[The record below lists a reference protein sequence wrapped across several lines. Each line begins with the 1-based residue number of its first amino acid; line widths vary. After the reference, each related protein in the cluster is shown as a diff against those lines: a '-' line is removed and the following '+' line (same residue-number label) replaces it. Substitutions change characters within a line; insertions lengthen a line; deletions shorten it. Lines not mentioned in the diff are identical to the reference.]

1 MIRKIFNMLIVVYI
15 LQRYNMS
22 EIDSTKKVHLIVHG
36 QRELVE
42 SVKVKLV
49 AAKFLQENM
58 QPASLD
64 KAGEI
69 GDYVAMLW
77 PPMAPKE
84 IVISQVTGTGS
95 DSGQGMGAWAPIIQK
110 ELFRIPL

>member
-1 MIRKIFNMLIVVYI
+1 
-15 LQRYNMS
+15 MS
-22 EIDSTKKVHLIVHG
+22 EIDSTRRIHLIVHG
-36 QRELVE
+36 QRDLIEPI
-42 SVKVKLV
+42 KIKL
-49 AAKFLQENM
+49 ATSKFLRENM

-84 IVISQVTGTGS
+84 IIISQITGTGS
-95 DSGQGMGAWAPIIQK
+95 DSGQGMGAWASIIQK

>member
-1 MIRKIFNMLIVVYI
+1 MF
-15 LQRYNMS
+15 
-22 EIDSTKKVHLIVHG
+22 EIDSTRKIHLIVHG
-36 QRELVE
+36 QHQLIEHA
-42 SVKVKLV
+42 KGKLA
-49 AAKFLQENM
+49 AAKFLREKM

-64 KAGEI
+64 KAGDL

-84 IVISQVTGTGS
+84 IVVSHITGT
-95 DSGQGMGAWAPIIQK
+95 DSGQGMGAWASIAQK